1 MRGLLIA
8 AVRAYQVVLSPHLGG
23 ACRYYPSCSEY
34 AIQVIRAEGARLGS
48 QRALGRLLRCHPLA
62 QGGLDLP

>member
-1 MRGLLIA
+1 MSGLLIA

-34 AIQVIRAEGARLGS
+34 AIAVIERDGPWRGGLSTIRRLARCSPLG
-48 QRALGRLLRCHPLA
+48 P
-62 QGGLDLP
+62 GGLDLP

>member
-8 AVRAYQVVLSPHLGG
+8 GIRAYQVVLSPHLGN

-34 AIQVIRAEGARLGS
+34 AIEVIGLEGPWRGSRRAAARV
-48 QRALGRLLRCHPLA
+48 LRCHPFA
-62 QGGLDLP
+62 RGGLDLP